1 MLTGSLVAI
10 ATPMHTGG
18 ALNLPALGRLI
29 DFHVEN
35 GTAGIVIVGTTGE
48 SPTVDVDEHCS
59 LIKAA
64 VEFARGRVPVIAG
77 TGGNATSEAIAL
89 TEFAKKAGAQSG
101 LSVVPYYNKPT
112 QEGLYRHF
120 RTIAEAVDLPLLL
133 YNVPSRTIADLSN
146 ETILRLAQVPGIIG
160 IKEASGDMGRD
171 AELMKALRAER
182 RDNFAV
188 YSGDDLTALSLM
200 LLGGHGVISVTANVA
215 PKLMAEMCRAALQ
228 GDLQTARARNDR
240 LLPLHRKLFVEANPI
255 PLKWALAQ
263 MGLAENVL
271 RLPLVPL
278 SEQYCTAVRDAL
290 REAGCLG

>member
-1 MLTGSLVAI
+1 MRCPTGIVLLGILAWMGCQSGSNPGGGTNGGGGSVLVKSAQGGTVLAGSAKLVI
-10 ATPMHTGG
+10 PAGALSQDSTVRLVLADQRPTAPGDPFQQVGPSVQVDLGG
-18 ALNLPALGRLI
+18 AILNQPASLSTP
-29 DFHVEN
+29 F
-35 GTAGIVIVGTTGE
+35 TAGSQPAYYLFLETG
-48 SPTVDVDEHCS
+48 P
-59 LIKAA
+59 AQ
-64 VEFARGRVPVIAG
+64 G
-77 TGGNATSEAIAL
+77 TGAGNETW
-89 TEFAKKAGAQSG
+89 
-101 LSVVPYYNKPT
+101 VRP
-112 QEGLYRHF
+112 
-120 RTIAEAVDLPLLL
+120 
-133 YNVPSRTIADLSN
+133 IADLSN

-215 PKLMAEMCRAALQ
+215 PKLMAEMCRAALK
-228 GDLQTARARNDR
+228 GDLQTARACNDR

-278 SEQYCTAVRDAL
+278 SEQYCNTVRDAL